1 MRGMQFII
9 ASSVF
14 TRVRRILMRRLM
26 WVFVSLLLL
35 VLLLVVSVLSWQ
47 AWQRSA
53 LLEIAPSVLL
63 LDRHGEFLA
72 EFPTQ
77 TQSTQQT
84 ELGFGYWPVVDLP
97 ERFVAATLA
106 LEDRRFYQH
115 QGVDFTAIFRA
126 L

>member
-1 MRGMQFII
+1 MQFIN
-9 ASSVF
+9 AGSVF
-14 TRVRRILMRRLM
+14 TRLRRILMRRLM

-35 VLLLVVSVLSWQ
+35 LLLVVCVLSWQ

-53 LLEIAPSVLL
+53 LIDIAPSVLL

-84 ELGFGYWPVVDLP
+84 ELGFGYWP
-97 ERFVAATLA
+97 
-106 LEDRRFYQH
+106 
-115 QGVDFTAIFRA
+115 
-126 L
+126 